1 MVLDDAHRL
10 AERARRPLG
19 AEHLDPRVEELAH
32 GAARA
37 ALVTVLHLD
46 DQPVEGGLRLPLE
59 ALERPADVLALPGEG
74 VATGVGDQ
82 LPAGSALTK
91 VASHAQPG

>member
-1 MVLDDAHRL
+1 VFHDARRL
-10 AERARRPLG
+10 AEGAWRPLR
-19 AEHLDPRVEELAH
+19 AEDLDPRVEELAD

-46 DQPVEGGLRLPLE
+46 DQPVEGGLRLPLA
-59 ALERPADVLALPGEG
+59 ALEGAADVLALPGER

-82 LPAGSALTK
+82 LPAGSALAK
-91 VASHAQPG
+91 VASHGPSG